1 MEDVNKACLPDGN
14 SLIAP
19 NGDFILYRFT
29 GSGMYN
35 NLRQTL
41 HSILETSSQCP
52 VNTPEKATLEWMA
65 KIFNWVESIQ
75 NSLYY
80 SNEKLVMKIDHAL
93 EILEQGHQTFYTV
106 ADEVQLYLREEKVG
120 IHVFPQ
126 QFHVSELRGGQ
137 YTLGIGLLR
146 WGTLLFECLNSDV
159 DREDLWKERSLGAI
173 DTFTR
178 FDQQSRVGGG
188 ATSFKNATMFTD
200 TVKSLIAESS
210 KLMIQDNELF
220 CSLSSL
226 PERMQNN
233 ALFRRSI
240 EVERI
245 AMKEKKFLED
255 KDRFENPR
263 RIVNDRYELLD
274 CLMHKLPPTYKTDDL
289 DKMIG
294 EYDDNSLFPGE
305 QTARDKSRFFLEKS
319 LWSGVETLG
328 LDSKERN
335 IKDFISIFAWNLEEA
350 VHEKYHTDHL
360 EPISSEYRDKIRSL
374 RFNLQDPKVRILS
387 MLYDAILHAKMMLT
401 PSLLVNTKEP
411 NALRQSDS
419 RGYVNRNTNFVL

>member
-1 MEDVNKACLPDGN
+1 MPENSKIDEVTASAQLTKKRLKQELFLDEYTGVEDVNKACLPDGN

-35 NLRQTL
+35 NLRHTL
-41 HSILETSSQCP
+41 HSILETASQCP
-52 VNTPEKATLEWMA
+52 VNTPEKATLEWMT
-65 KIFNWVESIQ
+65 KIFEWVESIQ

-93 EILEQGHQTFYTV
+93 EILEQGHQIFYTV

-146 WGTLLFECLNSDV
+146 WSTLLFECLNSDV

-173 DTFTR
+173 NTFTT
-178 FDQQSRVGGG
+178 FDQQSRAVGGG
-188 ATSFKNATMFTD
+188 AISFRNATVFRD
-200 TVKSLIAESS
+200 TVKSLITESS
-210 KLMIQDNELF
+210 NLIIQDDELI

-226 PERMQNN
+226 PQRMQNN

-245 AMKEKKFLED
+245 AMKEKKFLEE

-263 RIVNDRYELLD
+263 RIVDDRYELLD
-274 CLMHKLPPTYKTDDL
+274 SLMHKLPPSYETDDL
-289 DKMIG
+289 HKMIG

-328 LDSKERN
+328 LDPNGN
-335 IKDFISIFAWNLEEA
+335 IKDFVSIFAWNLEEA
-350 VHEKYHTDHL
+350 VHAMYHTDHL

-374 RFNLQDPKVRILS
+374 RFNLQDPKVRI
-387 MLYDAILHAKMMLT
+387 
-401 PSLLVNTKEP
+401 
-411 NALRQSDS
+411 
-419 RGYVNRNTNFVL
+419 